1 MTLKTL
7 FRNLCVALIFIMVLP
22 SSAEAQISFSFCDS
36 LGSYKVQF
44 TPYANSDIRARQ
56 LGKPLVGGTTEIRL
70 GTALYPLTPSRYPYN
85 HWWDPSCYADQ
96 LGPDDQVRVPRWFSL
111 SGEGGYWIKDWLY
124 VGGAFV
130 WTGGFSRIEEYHVHK
145 ILGYYNYDSFT
156 LMPLVRF
163 AWVRT
168 GVVQLY
174 SGVGIGVNFARAEE
188 PKQNYYEAVIA
199 HDLTFL
205 GISVGRNLFGYV
217 DVGVGQR
224 GIISV
229 GMGYR
234 FKNK

>member
-7 FRNLCVALIFIMVLP
+7 FRNLCAALIFIMVLP
-22 SSAEAQISFSFCDS
+22 SNAEAQISFSFCDS

-44 TPYANSDIRARQ
+44 TPYANSDVRAKQ
-56 LGKPLVGGTTEIRL
+56 LDKPLVGGTTEVRL
-70 GTALYPLTPSRYPYN
+70 GTAYFPLTPSRYPFD
-85 HWWDPSCYADQ
+85 HWWDPSSYAEQ
-96 LGPDDQVRVPRWFSL
+96 LDPEEQVRMPRWFSL
-111 SGEGGYWIKDWLY
+111 SAEGGYWIKDWLY

-145 ILGYYNYDSFT
+145 VLGYYKYDSFT
-156 LMPLVRF
+156 LIPLVRF
-163 AWVRT
+163 AWVRK

-174 SGVGIGVNFARAEE
+174 SGLGLGFNFARAEE
-188 PKQNYYEAVIA
+188 PKQKYYEAVVA
-199 HDLTFL
+199 HDVTFL

-224 GIISV
+224 GIVSMGI
-229 GMGYR
+229 GYR

>member
-7 FRNLCVALIFIMVLP
+7 FRPFCLALIFIMAMP
-22 SSAEAQISFSFCDS
+22 EGAEAQISFKFCDS

-44 TPYANSDIRARQ
+44 TPYPNSDIRAKQ
-56 LGKPLVGGTTEIRL
+56 LGKPLVGGTTEVRL
-70 GTALYPLTPSRYPYN
+70 GTAYFPLTPSRYPFD
-85 HWWDPSCYADQ
+85 HWWDPSCYAQQ
-96 LGPDDQVRVPRWFSL
+96 LAPEEQVRIPRWFSL
-111 SGEGGYWIKDWLY
+111 SAEGGYWVKDWLY

-145 ILGYYNYDSFT
+145 VLGYYNYDSFT
-156 LMPLVRF
+156 LMPVVRF
-163 AWVRT
+163 AWLRK

-174 SGVGIGVNFARAEE
+174 SGLGLGFNFARAEE
-188 PKQNYYEAVIA
+188 PKQKYYEAVVA
-199 HDLTFL
+199 HDVTFL

-224 GIISV
+224 GIVSMGI
-229 GMGYR
+229 GYR

>member
-145 ILGYYNYDSFT
+145 IIGYYNYDSFT

-163 AWVRT
+163 AWVRK

-188 PKQNYYEAVIA
+188 PKQKYYEAVIA

-205 GISVGRNLFGYV
+205 GISVGRNIFGYV

-224 GIISV
+224 GIVSMGI
-229 GMGYR
+229 GYR

>member
-36 LGSYKVQF
+36 LGSYKVEF
-44 TPYANSDIRARQ
+44 TPHANSDIRARQ

-124 VGGAFV
+124 VGGAFI

-163 AWVRT
+163 AWVRK

-174 SGVGIGVNFARAEE
+174 SGVGLGINFARAEE
-188 PKQNYYEAVIA
+188 PKRKYYEAVIA
-199 HDLTFL
+199 HDLMFL

-224 GIISV
+224 GIVSMGI
-229 GMGYR
+229 GYR

>member
-36 LGSYKVQF
+36 LGSYKVEF
-44 TPYANSDIRARQ
+44 TPHANSDIRARQ

-124 VGGAFV
+124 VGGAFI

-163 AWVRT
+163 AWLRK

-174 SGVGIGVNFARAEE
+174 SGVGLGINFARAEE
-188 PKQNYYEAVIA
+188 PKRKYYEAVIA

-224 GIISV
+224 GIVSMGI
-229 GMGYR
+229 GYR